1 MGTID
6 QVSSGR
12 RRGTFGEVSSP
23 GSHMNRRHFSKLIG
37 LSAVA
42 AIGSRQFRASQP
54 APQIS
59 ITMDD
64 FNYGNAVYQSAA
76 ERNKSILGVLQAH
89 SLKAGLFVIGHNA
102 ESDEGQRLLT
112 EWSRASHLI
121 GNHTYSHWNLNAP
134 STTLPAYTEDILRAE
149 AVLKDVKGFQK
160 YFRFPMLKEGDTA
173 AKRDGVRSFL
183 DHLNYR
189 IGHVTIDTSDWLI
202 SSRLSDRLKEQ
213 PRADQK
219 PFRDYYLAHMW
230 DRAQYYNSL
239 GRTLLGRP
247 VKHTILVHYNLLNG
261 LFLDDL
267 IKMFQSKGWQWIDAE
282 EAFSDPVFSAKP
294 KVLPAGESILWA
306 LAKANGKLDSSLK
319 YPAEDGDVV
328 AREMKKL
335 GL

>member
-1 MGTID
+1 
-6 QVSSGR
+6 
-12 RRGTFGEVSSP
+12 
-23 GSHMNRRHFSKLIG
+23 MNRRQFSKLIG
-37 LSAVA
+37 LSAA
-42 AIGSRQFRASQP
+42 AAFATRQVRPSQA

-76 ERNKSILGVLQAH
+76 ERNKSILGVLQTH
-89 SLKAGLFVIGHNA
+89 SLKAGLFVIGRNA
-102 ESDEGQRLLT
+102 ESVEGKQLLAD
-112 EWSRASHLI
+112 WSKAGHLI

-134 STTLPAYTEDILRAE
+134 STTLPAYTEDILRADT
-149 AVLKDVKGFQK
+149 VLKDVKGFQK

-183 DHLNYR
+183 DRLDYR
-189 IGHVTIDTSDWLI
+189 VGHVTIDTSDWLI

-213 PRADQK
+213 PRTDQK

-267 IKMFQSKGWQWIDAE
+267 IKMFTSKGWQWIDAD

-306 LAKANGKLDSSLK
+306 LAKASGKLDTSLK
-319 YPAEDGDVV
+319 YPAEDGEVV